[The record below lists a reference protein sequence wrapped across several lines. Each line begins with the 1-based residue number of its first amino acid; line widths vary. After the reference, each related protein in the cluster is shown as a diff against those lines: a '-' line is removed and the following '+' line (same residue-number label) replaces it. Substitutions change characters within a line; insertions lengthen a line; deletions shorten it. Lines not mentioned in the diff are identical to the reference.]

1 MWRREQQGFSLVYNE
16 QLTASVNCIEWASW
30 EFGLIL
36 AAGTSDGKIHV
47 MTRAKEWHK
56 IGFLAHNEAVNSVSW
71 ASFDATDKQQIKR
84 LVSCSSDRNV
94 KLWEFKEESA
104 PTS

>member
-1 MWRREQQGFSLVYNE
+1 V
-16 QLTASVNCIEWASW
+16 
-30 EFGLIL
+30 
-36 AAGTSDGKIHV
+36 GTSDGKIHV

-71 ASFDATDKQQIKR
+71 ASFDSTDKQQIKR

-104 PTS
+104 PSS